1 MNLNP
6 KWEVGLHL
14 GLDLN
19 DTKLQLRFLSCV
31 KQLPILL
38 QYDDG
43 EVQFVFCMGC
53 RIVNYYS
60 KTKCLFLFLA
70 VMAEADVE
78 RKDNAVR
85 KMPILERTCKGIY
98 NIIEYTLNTL
108 QTH

>member
-1 MNLNP
+1 VNLNP
-6 KWEVGLHL
+6 KWEVGLRL

-38 QYDDG
+38 QY

-53 RIVNYYS
+53 CIVNYYS

-98 NIIEYTLNTL
+98 NIIEYLTNALKN
-108 QTH
+108 